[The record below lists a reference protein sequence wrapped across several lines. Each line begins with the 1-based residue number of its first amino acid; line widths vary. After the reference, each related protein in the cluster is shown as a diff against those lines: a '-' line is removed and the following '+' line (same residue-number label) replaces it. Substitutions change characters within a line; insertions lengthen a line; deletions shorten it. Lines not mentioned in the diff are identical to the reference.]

1 MKGNKEIR
9 RVVKELVSKIRENY
23 QPEKIILFGSCAYGN
38 PTPDSDIDLL
48 IVKRTKERPMDR
60 RIRIRRIVSNPHRRI
75 PFEPLVLT
83 PKEIEKR
90 LEIGDQF
97 IKQILAKGE
106 VLYAA

>member
-83 PKEIEKR
+83 PQEIEKR

-97 IKQILAKGE
+97 IKQILVKGE